1 MVCRNADCQHVY
13 PSLHQNML
21 AHCITV
27 LSFSF
32 VRFPHDSNRCIPSC
46 KKPPQL
52 SKAQSDR
59 LKPPLKAHNTSS
71 LKPPYWIGHHP
82 STTADQKGWCSHTF
96 RWVDGLGVTPKQ
108 SRAAGARIRLCS
120 CVGSR
125 MICDT
130 DMFLFYFSLLHPVF
144 QNISVKGTKQKAWD
158 LWWQFWSLHT
168 RPHFKILLFY
178 FSPQWMISE

>member
-1 MVCRNADCQHVY
+1 MFILRYIRTCLHIASLFY
-13 PSLHQNML
+13 PS
-21 AHCITV
+21 V
-27 LSFSF
+27 LSGFHMTVIDAF
-32 VRFPHDSNRCIPSC
+32 HHA
-46 KKPPQL
+46 KKTPQL

-130 DMFLFYFSLLHPVF
+130 DMFCFFFSLLHPVF